1 MFAEKMFSD
10 SANARS
16 TVQRS
21 LCPERLGRFEKKL
34 EELRGAVNIS
44 LRYLGKPACKREKL
58 SNQRLVLISRN
69 YIFTETDTSLWSRH
83 FVIDIF
89 QQDPRS
95 SLTVCY
101 IVKA

>member
-1 MFAEKMFSD
+1 MFAEKMFCD
-10 SANARS
+10 SANACS

-21 LCPERLGRFEKKL
+21 LCPQRLGRFKKKL
-34 EELRGAVNIS
+34 EKLRGAVNIS

-58 SNQRLVLISRN
+58 SNKRLVLISRN
-69 YIFTETDTSLWSRH
+69 YVYSLTLSLWSRH